1 MIDEQVALIL
11 AVLAVLPILL
21 ISVFAL
27 FGGRKTREEGPP
39 RKESPAKA
47 AAPRKESRKETVGSG
62 R

>member
-21 ISVFAL
+21 ISLFAL
-27 FGGRKTREEGPP
+27 FSGRKTREEGPP
-39 RKESPAKA
+39 RENRAPKRAVSKRESG
-47 AAPRKESRKETVGSG
+47 KETVG